1 MKGLKNKSIS
11 GKIYNDGKLSD
22 RSNRPQAW
30 YTEHGTEFYLK
41 IGHFQENPKNG

>member
-1 MKGLKNKSIS
+1 MPK
-11 GKIYNDGKLSD
+11 
-22 RSNRPQAW
+22 AW